1 MNLFDA
7 FVGSGLTMDGKKL
20 GQTLSDLQ
28 NKVKKNK

>member
-28 NKVKKNK
+28 NKKLKKN

>member
-20 GQTLSDLQ
+20 GQTLSDL
-28 NKVKKNK
+28 KKK